1 MEVTTWLDGTGMD
14 GGTTESDA
22 FWLGELLPSRS
33 GSTGASGYRQS
44 HSIPAAPVAVTETQG
59 EEQEIYVSL
68 V

>member
-1 MEVTTWLDGTGMD
+1 MD

-33 GSTGASGYRQS
+33 GSTGVCGYRQS
-44 HSIPAAPVAVTETQG
+44 HSIPAAPVTITETQG

>member
-1 MEVTTWLDGTGMD
+1 MD

-22 FWLGELLPSRS
+22 LWLGKLLPSRS
-33 GSTGASGYRQS
+33 GPTGVCGYRQS
-44 HSIPAAPVAVTETQG
+44 HSIPAAPAAVTETQV